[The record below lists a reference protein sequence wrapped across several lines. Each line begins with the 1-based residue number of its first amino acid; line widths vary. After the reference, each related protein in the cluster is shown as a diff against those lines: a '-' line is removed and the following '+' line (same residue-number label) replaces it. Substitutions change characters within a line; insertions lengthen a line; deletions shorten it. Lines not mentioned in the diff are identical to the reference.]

1 VSQSPTDPTTQPD
14 SQPDSQPTTDYD
26 VVLLVEHALTD
37 ADARLVRS
45 LHESLDE
52 PVVYHLLMPLDDA
65 AERIAASMGSVTGG
79 EMLSSPAA
87 TPAMVEELDEIR
99 EQSERGSHDELTASV
114 AALETA
120 GATVAGSEVV
130 DDSPIR
136 ALADKVHAVD
146 GREAVVLTE
155 PHTVAEFFHVD
166 WASQARREL
175 GIPVLHLLE
184 HENLDEQAGGGG
196 QGVSG
201 F

>member
-1 VSQSPTDPTTQPD
+1 MSQTTHDPTTD
-14 SQPDSQPTTDYD
+14 GADGADTTEYADYD
-26 VVLLVEHALTD
+26 VVLLVEHQLTD

-45 LHESLDE
+45 LHESLPD
-52 PVVYHLLMPLDDA
+52 PVVYHVLMPLDDA
-65 AERIAASMGSVTGG
+65 AERISASLGTLSGG
-79 EMLSSPAA
+79 ELLS
-87 TPAMVEELDEIR
+87 TPAVTPAVAEELDQVR
-99 EQSERGSHDELTASV
+99 EQSERGSVSELTASV

-130 DDSPIR
+130 DGSPVD
-136 ALADKVHAVD
+136 ALAAKITAVD

-155 PHTVAEFFHVD
+155 PHTVASFFHVD
-166 WASQARREL
+166 WASQARRQL